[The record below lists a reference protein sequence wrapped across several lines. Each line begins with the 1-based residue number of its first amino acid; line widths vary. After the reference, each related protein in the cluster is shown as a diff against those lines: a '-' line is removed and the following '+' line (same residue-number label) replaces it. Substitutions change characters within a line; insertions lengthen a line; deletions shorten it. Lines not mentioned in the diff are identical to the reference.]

1 MHFHKEKLEWKVCEM
16 NEHFLFKKKTDDVL
30 ANKISAKREHPQ
42 ATQFFD
48 GIVVGTCE
56 QGFTT

>member
-1 MHFHKEKLEWKVCEM
+1 MVPNPFSEIDSPSVNTLICYH
-16 NEHFLFKKKTDDVL
+16 
-30 ANKISAKREHPQ
+30 

-56 QGFTT
+56 QGFKREVKGNNRRNKLYTLNVTSK